1 MQGIPDGWL
10 NVKFIDA
17 KQAKE
22 SYQYKNIKRKL
33 YKANA
38 AIWYNKVCR
47 QKQLTS
53 NYISIRINGK
63 NQQCQKTVRAASH
76 FRISQEI
83 KFLYIKKQKLSE
95 QLYNLHLKC
104 ATIWQN
110 YWHII
115 QSTIDRKLQ
124 QEMETRYNNLN
135 HKLGK
140 LQNMQHG
147 KNKAQHNPQIGN
159 GFVEPW
165 ITTQH
170 RKAIKTYW
178 INLIIETE
186 QAIKLL
192 NVKMQNPFRILAAKK
207 LKQILNSNS
216 HYNATQKRQAYIIK
230 NLNYRL
236 VTENAI
242 IVKADKVKTTVII
255 YSDDYST
262 KVHNF
267 LTEKNSRHFKKT
279 QLTNTKNY
287 Y

>member
-83 KFLYIKKQKLSE
+83 KFLYIKKQKLNE
-95 QLYNLHLKC
+95 QIYNLHLKC

-115 QSTIDRKLQ
+115 QSAIDSKLQ
-124 QEMETRYNNLN
+124 QEVEIHYNNLN
-135 HKLGK
+135 HKLDK
-140 LQNMQHG
+140 LQNKQHG
-147 KNKAQHNPQIGN
+147 
-159 GFVEPW
+159 
-165 ITTQH
+165 
-170 RKAIKTYW
+170 
-178 INLIIETE
+178 
-186 QAIKLL
+186 
-192 NVKMQNPFRILAAKK
+192 
-207 LKQILNSNS
+207 
-216 HYNATQKRQAYIIK
+216 NATPKD
-230 NLNYRL
+230 NSS
-236 VTENAI
+236 
-242 IVKADKVKTTVII
+242 TV
-255 YSDDYST
+255 
-262 KVHNF
+262 
-267 LTEKNSRHFKKT
+267 E
-279 QLTNTKNY
+279 Q
-287 Y
+287 